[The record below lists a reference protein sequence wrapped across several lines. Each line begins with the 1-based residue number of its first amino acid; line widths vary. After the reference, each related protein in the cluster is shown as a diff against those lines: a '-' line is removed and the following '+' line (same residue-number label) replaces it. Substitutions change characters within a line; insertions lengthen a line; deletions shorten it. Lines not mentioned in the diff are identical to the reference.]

1 MSKTATHLPRQ
12 MPKTFQEL
20 NAMHPLRPINDQIE
34 LDNAYEIVD
43 QLAVLNKP
51 TKDQRDYLDSL
62 VILTEAFDQKEN
74 EAALAEARKV
84 TGLELLG
91 YLLENT
97 QTTQTELARVL
108 GIGVSATSMIVKGQR
123 SITADH
129 ARALGKHFKL
139 DPGAFIR

>member
-1 MSKTATHLPRQ
+1 
-12 MPKTFQEL
+12 
-20 NAMHPLRPINDQIE
+20 MHPLRPINDQIE